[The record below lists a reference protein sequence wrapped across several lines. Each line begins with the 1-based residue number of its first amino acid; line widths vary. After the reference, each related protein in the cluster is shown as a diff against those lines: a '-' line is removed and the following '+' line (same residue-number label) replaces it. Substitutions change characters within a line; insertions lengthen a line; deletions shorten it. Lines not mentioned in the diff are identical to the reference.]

1 MEIGDDFLP
10 ELDFDFDEQDDTKP
24 VITNNQDESEE
35 EIEEEEIEDDNL
47 EDDSEDE
54 PSDNIDSDENAVA
67 AYNYYKDNNFITIDH
82 EFDGTFDSLKE
93 ALDKQAQVALVSAI
107 DNFPSFLKPIIEYAT
122 LKDDITPDEVAD
134 FLMQYQ
140 PPAFTED
147 DLRNDTDLA
156 ENYLTNSLKQ
166 EGLEPDEIE
175 DRLDY
180 LKDRG
185 QLAKEAIRQF
195 KKDESTRELEM
206 NAQIEQ
212 LKQQEQIEEQ
222 QQQAFVQNF
231 GQVLNDTNWRNDHK
245 QVIAHEFTS
254 GNFKTRME
262 HIFENPKA
270 LVKLVD
276 FLANYDGEDIN
287 LDKYKKS
294 AFSPSVKGVKDTV
307 EKYWSSSSLANN
319 KSARGGNPKVDL
331 SELELI

>member
-10 ELDFDFDEQDDTKP
+10 ELDFDFEEQ
-24 VITNNQDESEE
+24 EE
-35 EIEEEEIEDDNL
+35 EKDEVVDDKVVNDDIPEEEDDNL
-47 EDDSEDE
+47 DDDSEDE
-54 PSDNIDSDENAVA
+54 SSDNVDTDDNAVA
-67 AYNYYKDNNFITIDH
+67 AFNYYKDNNFLTIDH

-93 ALDKQAQVALVSAI
+93 ALDKQAQVSLVSAI
-107 DNFPSFLKPIIEYAT
+107 QNFPPFLQPIIEYAT
-122 LKDDITPDEVAD
+122 LKDDVTPEEVAN

-140 PPAFTED
+140 PPSFTEQ
-147 DLRNDTDLA
+147 DLQNDNDLA
-156 ENYLTNSLKQ
+156 ENYLTNSLKA
-166 EGLEPDEIE
+166 EGLDDEEIE
-175 DRLDY
+175 DRIDY
-180 LKDRG
+180 LKDRN
-185 QLAKEAIRQF
+185 QLAKESIRQF
-195 KKDESTRELEM
+195 RKDEQVRQQEM
-206 NAQIEQ
+206 NGQ
-212 LKQQEQIEEQ
+212 LEYIRQQEQVEQ
-222 QQQAFVQNF
+222 QQQEVFVQNF
-231 GQVLNDTNWRNDHK
+231 GQVLNNTNWRDDHK

-262 HIFENPKA
+262 HLFENPKA

-319 KSARGGNPKVDL
+319 KSSKGGNPKVDL

>member
-10 ELDFDFDEQDDTKP
+10 ELDFDFIEQ
-24 VITNNQDESEE
+24 EE
-35 EIEEEEIEDDNL
+35 EDEVVDDKVVNDEIPEEEEDDNPD
-47 EDDSEDE
+47 DDSEDE
-54 PSDNIDSDENAVA
+54 LSDNVDTDDNAVA
-67 AYNYYKDNNFITIDH
+67 AFNYYKDNNFLTIDH

-93 ALDKQAQVALVSAI
+93 ALDKQAQVSLVGAI
-107 DNFPSFLKPIIEYAT
+107 QNFPSFLQPIIEYAT
-122 LKDDITPDEVAD
+122 LKDDITPEEVAN

-140 PPAFTED
+140 PPSFTEQ
-147 DLRNDTDLA
+147 DLQNDNDLA
-156 ENYLTNSLKQ
+156 ENYLTNSLKA
-166 EGLEPDEIE
+166 EGLDDDEIE
-175 DRLDY
+175 DRIDY
-180 LKDRG
+180 LKDRN
-185 QLAKEAIRQF
+185 QLAKESIRQF
-195 KKDESTRELEM
+195 RKDEQVREQEM
-206 NAQIEQ
+206 NSQ
-212 LKQQEQIEEQ
+212 LEYVRQQEQVEQ
-222 QQQAFVQNF
+222 QQQEVFVQNF
-231 GQVLNDTNWRNDHK
+231 GQVLNDTNWRTDHK

-262 HIFENPKA
+262 HVFENPKA

>member
-10 ELDFDFDEQDDTKP
+10 ELDFDFIEQ
-24 VITNNQDESEE
+24 EE
-35 EIEEEEIEDDNL
+35 EDEVVDDKVVNDEIPEEEEDANPD
-47 EDDSEDE
+47 DDSEDE
-54 PSDNIDSDENAVA
+54 LSDNVDTDDNAVA
-67 AYNYYKDNNFITIDH
+67 AFNYYKDNNFLTIDH

-93 ALDKQAQVALVSAI
+93 ALDKQAQVSLVGAI
-107 DNFPSFLKPIIEYAT
+107 QNFPSFLQPIIEYAT
-122 LKDDITPDEVAD
+122 LKDDITPEEVAN

-140 PPAFTED
+140 PPSFTEQ
-147 DLRNDTDLA
+147 DLQNDNDLA
-156 ENYLTNSLKQ
+156 ENYLTNSLKA
-166 EGLEPDEIE
+166 EGLDDDEIE
-175 DRLDY
+175 DRIDY
-180 LKDRG
+180 LKDRN
-185 QLAKEAIRQF
+185 QLAKESIRQF
-195 KKDESTRELEM
+195 RKDEQVREQEM
-206 NAQIEQ
+206 NSQ
-212 LKQQEQIEEQ
+212 LEYVRQQEQIEQ
-222 QQQAFVQNF
+222 QQQEVFVQNF
-231 GQVLNDTNWRNDHK
+231 GQVLNDTNWRTDHK

-262 HIFENPKA
+262 HVFENPKA

>member
-10 ELDFDFDEQDDTKP
+10 ELDFDFEEQ
-24 VITNNQDESEE
+24 EE
-35 EIEEEEIEDDNL
+35 EKNEVVDDKVVNDDIPEEEDDNL
-47 EDDSEDE
+47 DDDSEDE
-54 PSDNIDSDENAVA
+54 SSDNVDTDDNAVA
-67 AYNYYKDNNFITIDH
+67 AFNYYKDNNFLTIDH

-93 ALDKQAQVALVSAI
+93 ALDKQAQVSLVGAI
-107 DNFPSFLKPIIEYAT
+107 QNFPPFLQPIIEYAT
-122 LKDDITPDEVAD
+122 LKDDVTPEEVAN

-140 PPAFTED
+140 PPSFTEQ
-147 DLRNDTDLA
+147 DLQNDNDLA
-156 ENYLTNSLKQ
+156 ENYLTNSLKA
-166 EGLEPDEIE
+166 EGLDDEEIE
-175 DRLDY
+175 DRIDY
-180 LKDRG
+180 LKDRN
-185 QLAKEAIRQF
+185 QLAKESIRQF
-195 KKDESTRELEM
+195 RKDEQVRQQEM
-206 NAQIEQ
+206 NGQLEQ
-212 LKQQEQIEEQ
+212 VRQQEQVEQ
-222 QQQAFVQNF
+222 QQQEVFVQNF
-231 GQVLNDTNWRNDHK
+231 GQVLNNTNWRDDHK

-262 HIFENPKA
+262 HLFENPKA

-319 KSARGGNPKVDL
+319 KSSKGGNPKVDL

>member
-10 ELDFDFDEQDDTKP
+10 ELDFDFIEQ
-24 VITNNQDESEE
+24 EE
-35 EIEEEEIEDDNL
+35 EDGVVDDKVVNDEIPEEEDDNL
-47 EDDSEDE
+47 DDDSEDE
-54 PSDNIDSDENAVA
+54 SSDNVDTDDNAVA
-67 AYNYYKDNNFITIDH
+67 AFNYYKDNNFLTIDH

-93 ALDKQAQVALVSAI
+93 ALDKQAQVSLVSAI
-107 DNFPSFLKPIIEYAT
+107 QNFPPFLQPIIEYAT
-122 LKDDITPDEVAD
+122 LKDDVTPEEVAN

-140 PPAFTED
+140 PPSFTEQ
-147 DLRNDTDLA
+147 DLQNDNDLA
-156 ENYLTNSLKQ
+156 ENYLTNSLKA
-166 EGLEPDEIE
+166 EGLDDEEIE
-175 DRLDY
+175 DRIDY
-180 LKDRG
+180 LKDRN
-185 QLAKEAIRQF
+185 QLAKESIRQF
-195 KKDESTRELEM
+195 RKDEQVRQQEM
-206 NAQIEQ
+206 NGQLEQ
-212 LKQQEQIEEQ
+212 VRQQEQVEQ
-222 QQQAFVQNF
+222 QQQEVFVQNF
-231 GQVLNDTNWRNDHK
+231 GQVLNNTNWRDDHK

-262 HIFENPKA
+262 HLFENPKA

-319 KSARGGNPKVDL
+319 KSSKGGNPKVDL

>member
-10 ELDFDFDEQDDTKP
+10 ELDFDFEEQEDDT
-24 VITNNQDESEE
+24 VIDDKVVNDEIPEE
-35 EIEEEEIEDDNL
+35 EDDNL
-47 EDDSEDE
+47 DDDSEDE
-54 PSDNIDSDENAVA
+54 LSDNVDTDDNAVA
-67 AYNYYKDNNFITIDH
+67 AFNYYKDNNFITIDH

-93 ALDKQAQVALVSAI
+93 ALDKQAQVSLVGAI
-107 DNFPSFLKPIIEYAT
+107 QNFPSFLQPIIEYAT
-122 LKDDITPDEVAD
+122 LKDDITPEEVAN

-140 PPAFTED
+140 PPSFTEQ
-147 DLRNDTDLA
+147 DLQNDNDLA
-156 ENYLTNSLKQ
+156 ENYLTNSLKA
-166 EGLEPDEIE
+166 EGLDDEEIE
-175 DRLDY
+175 DRIDY
-180 LKDRG
+180 LKDRN
-185 QLAKEAIRQF
+185 QLAKESIRQF
-195 KKDESTRELEM
+195 RKDEQTRQQEM
-206 NAQIEQ
+206 NSQLEQ
-212 LKQQEQIEEQ
+212 VRQQEQIELQ
-222 QQQAFVQNF
+222 QQEAFVQNF

-262 HIFENPKA
+262 HVFENPKA

-307 EKYWSSSSLANN
+307 EKYWSSSSLANS
-319 KSARGGNPKVDL
+319 KSSRGGNPKVDL

>member
-10 ELDFDFDEQDDTKP
+10 ELDFDFEEQEDDT
-24 VITNNQDESEE
+24 VIDDKVVNDEIPEE
-35 EIEEEEIEDDNL
+35 EDDNL

-54 PSDNIDSDENAVA
+54 PSDNVDTDDNAVA
-67 AYNYYKDNNFITIDH
+67 AFNYYKDNNFITIDH

-93 ALDKQAQVALVSAI
+93 ALDKQAQVSLVGAI
-107 DNFPSFLKPIIEYAT
+107 QNFPSFLQPIIEYAT
-122 LKDDITPDEVAD
+122 LKDDITPEEVAN

-140 PPAFTED
+140 PPSFTEQ
-147 DLRNDTDLA
+147 DLQNDNDLA
-156 ENYLTNSLKQ
+156 ENYLTNSLKA
-166 EGLEPDEIE
+166 EGLEDDEIE
-175 DRLDY
+175 DRIDY
-180 LKDRG
+180 LKDRN
-185 QLAKEAIRQF
+185 QLAKESIRQF
-195 KKDESTRELEM
+195 RKDEQVRQQEM
-206 NAQIEQ
+206 NSQLEQ
-212 LKQQEQIEEQ
+212 VRQQEQVEQ
-222 QQQAFVQNF
+222 QQQEVFVQNF
-231 GQVLNDTNWRNDHK
+231 GQVLNDTNWRTDHK

-262 HIFENPKA
+262 HVFENPKA

-307 EKYWSSSSLANN
+307 EKYWSSSSLANS
-319 KSARGGNPKVDL
+319 KSSRGGNPKVDL

>member
-10 ELDFDFDEQDDTKP
+10 ELDFDFIEQ
-24 VITNNQDESEE
+24 EE
-35 EIEEEEIEDDNL
+35 EDEVVDDKVVNDEIPEEEEDANPD
-47 EDDSEDE
+47 DDSEDE
-54 PSDNIDSDENAVA
+54 LSDNVDTDDNAVA
-67 AYNYYKDNNFITIDH
+67 AFNYYKDNNFLTIDH

-93 ALDKQAQVALVSAI
+93 ALDKQAQVSLVGAI
-107 DNFPSFLKPIIEYAT
+107 QNFPSFLQPIIEYAT
-122 LKDDITPDEVAD
+122 LKDDITPEEVAN

-140 PPAFTED
+140 PPSFTEQ
-147 DLRNDTDLA
+147 DLQNDNDLA
-156 ENYLTNSLKQ
+156 ENYLTNSLKA
-166 EGLEPDEIE
+166 EGLEDDEIE
-175 DRLDY
+175 DRIDY
-180 LKDRG
+180 LKDRN
-185 QLAKEAIRQF
+185 QLAKESIRQF
-195 KKDESTRELEM
+195 RKDEQVREQEM
-206 NAQIEQ
+206 NSQ
-212 LKQQEQIEEQ
+212 LEYVRQQEQVEQ
-222 QQQAFVQNF
+222 QQQEVFVQNF
-231 GQVLNDTNWRNDHK
+231 GQVLNDTNWRTDHK

-262 HIFENPKA
+262 HVFENPKA

>member
-10 ELDFDFDEQDDTKP
+10 ELDFDFEEQ
-24 VITNNQDESEE
+24 EE
-35 EIEEEEIEDDNL
+35 EKDEVVDDKVVNDDIPEEDEDDSPD
-47 EDDSEDE
+47 DDSEDE
-54 PSDNIDSDENAVA
+54 SSDNVDTDDNAVA
-67 AYNYYKDNNFITIDH
+67 AFNYYKDNNFLTIDH

-93 ALDKQAQVALVSAI
+93 ALDKQAQVSLVSAI
-107 DNFPSFLKPIIEYAT
+107 QNFPPFLQPIIEYAT
-122 LKDDITPDEVAD
+122 LKDDVTPEEVAN

-140 PPAFTED
+140 PPSFTEQ
-147 DLRNDTDLA
+147 DLQNDNDLA
-156 ENYLTNSLKQ
+156 ENYLTNSLKA
-166 EGLEPDEIE
+166 EGLDDEEIE
-175 DRLDY
+175 DRIDY
-180 LKDRG
+180 LKDRN
-185 QLAKEAIRQF
+185 QLAKESIRQF
-195 KKDESTRELEM
+195 RKDEQVRQQEM
-206 NAQIEQ
+206 NGQLEQ
-212 LKQQEQIEEQ
+212 VRQQEQVEQ
-222 QQQAFVQNF
+222 QQQEVFVQNF
-231 GQVLNDTNWRNDHK
+231 GQVLNNTNWRDDHK

-262 HIFENPKA
+262 HLFENPKA

-319 KSARGGNPKVDL
+319 KSSKGGNPKVDL

>member
-10 ELDFDFDEQDDTKP
+10 ELDFDFIEQ
-24 VITNNQDESEE
+24 EE
-35 EIEEEEIEDDNL
+35 EDGVVDDKVVNDEIPEEEDDNL
-47 EDDSEDE
+47 DDDSEDE
-54 PSDNIDSDENAVA
+54 SSDNVDTDDNAVA
-67 AYNYYKDNNFITIDH
+67 AFNYYKDNNFLTIDH

-93 ALDKQAQVALVSAI
+93 ALDKQAQVSLVSAI
-107 DNFPSFLKPIIEYAT
+107 QNFPPFLQPIIEYAT
-122 LKDDITPDEVAD
+122 LKDDVTPEEVAN

-140 PPAFTED
+140 PPSFTEQ
-147 DLRNDTDLA
+147 DLQNDNDLA
-156 ENYLTNSLKQ
+156 ENYLTNSLKA
-166 EGLEPDEIE
+166 EGLDDEEIE
-175 DRLDY
+175 DRIDY
-180 LKDRG
+180 LKDRN
-185 QLAKEAIRQF
+185 QLAKESIRQF
-195 KKDESTRELEM
+195 RQQEMDGQLEY
-206 NAQIEQ
+206 IR
-212 LKQQEQIEEQ
+212 QQEQVEQ
-222 QQQAFVQNF
+222 QQQEVFVQNF
-231 GQVLNDTNWRNDHK
+231 GQVLNNTNWRDDHK

-262 HIFENPKA
+262 HLFENPKA

-319 KSARGGNPKVDL
+319 KSSKGGNPKVDL

>member
-10 ELDFDFDEQDDTKP
+10 ELDFDFIEQ
-24 VITNNQDESEE
+24 
-35 EIEEEEIEDDNL
+35 EEEEDKVVDDKVVNDEIPEEDEDDSPD
-47 EDDSEDE
+47 DDSEDE
-54 PSDNIDSDENAVA
+54 LSDNVDTDDNAVA
-67 AYNYYKDNNFITIDH
+67 AFNYYKDNNFLTIDH

-93 ALDKQAQVALVSAI
+93 ALDKQAQVSLVGAI
-107 DNFPSFLKPIIEYAT
+107 QNFPPFLQPIIEYAT
-122 LKDDITPDEVAD
+122 LKDDVTPEEVAN

-140 PPAFTED
+140 PPSFTEQ
-147 DLRNDTDLA
+147 DLQNDNDLA
-156 ENYLTNSLKQ
+156 ENYLTNSLKA
-166 EGLEPDEIE
+166 EGLDDEEIE
-175 DRLDY
+175 DRIDY
-180 LKDRG
+180 LKDRN
-185 QLAKEAIRQF
+185 QLAKESIRQF
-195 KKDESTRELEM
+195 RKDEQVRQQEMDGQLEY
-206 NAQIEQ
+206 IR
-212 LKQQEQIEEQ
+212 QQEQVEQ
-222 QQQAFVQNF
+222 QQQEVFVQNF
-231 GQVLNDTNWRNDHK
+231 GQVLNNTNWRDDHK

-262 HIFENPKA
+262 HLFENPKA

-319 KSARGGNPKVDL
+319 KSSKGGNPKVDL

>member
-10 ELDFDFDEQDDTKP
+10 ELDFDFIEQ
-24 VITNNQDESEE
+24 
-35 EIEEEEIEDDNL
+35 EEEEDKVVDDKVVNDDIPEEEDDNL
-47 EDDSEDE
+47 DDDSEDE
-54 PSDNIDSDENAVA
+54 SSDNVDTDDNAVA
-67 AYNYYKDNNFITIDH
+67 AFNYYKDNNFLTIDH

-93 ALDKQAQVALVSAI
+93 ALDKQAQVSLVSAI
-107 DNFPSFLKPIIEYAT
+107 QNFPPFLQPIIEYAT
-122 LKDDITPDEVAD
+122 LKDDVTPEEVAN

-140 PPAFTED
+140 PPSFTEQ
-147 DLRNDTDLA
+147 DLQNDNDLA
-156 ENYLTNSLKQ
+156 ENYLTNSLKA
-166 EGLEPDEIE
+166 EGLDDEEIE
-175 DRLDY
+175 DRIDY
-180 LKDRG
+180 LKDRN
-185 QLAKEAIRQF
+185 QLAKESIRQF
-195 KKDESTRELEM
+195 RKDEQVRQQEMDGQLEY
-206 NAQIEQ
+206 IR
-212 LKQQEQIEEQ
+212 QQEQVEQ
-222 QQQAFVQNF
+222 QQQEVFVQNF
-231 GQVLNDTNWRNDHK
+231 GQVLNNTNWRDDHK

-262 HIFENPKA
+262 HLFENPKA

-319 KSARGGNPKVDL
+319 KSSKGGNPKVDL

>member
-10 ELDFDFDEQDDTKP
+10 ELDFDFIEQ
-24 VITNNQDESEE
+24 EE
-35 EIEEEEIEDDNL
+35 EDDKIIDDKVVNDEIPEEEDDNL
-47 EDDSEDE
+47 DDDSEDE
-54 PSDNIDSDENAVA
+54 SSDNVDTDDNAVA
-67 AYNYYKDNNFITIDH
+67 AFNYYKDNNFLTIDH

-93 ALDKQAQVALVSAI
+93 ALDKQAQVSLVSAI
-107 DNFPSFLKPIIEYAT
+107 QNFPPFLQPIIEYAT
-122 LKDDITPDEVAD
+122 LKDDVTPEEVAN

-140 PPAFTED
+140 PPSFTEQ
-147 DLRNDTDLA
+147 DLQNDNDLA
-156 ENYLTNSLKQ
+156 ENYLTNSLKA
-166 EGLEPDEIE
+166 EGLDDEEIE
-175 DRLDY
+175 DRIDY
-180 LKDRG
+180 LKDRN
-185 QLAKEAIRQF
+185 QLAKESIRQF
-195 KKDESTRELEM
+195 RKDEQVRQQEM
-206 NAQIEQ
+206 NGQLEQ
-212 LKQQEQIEEQ
+212 VRQQEQVEQ
-222 QQQAFVQNF
+222 QQQEVFVQNF
-231 GQVLNDTNWRNDHK
+231 GQVLNNTNWRDDHK

-262 HIFENPKA
+262 HLFENPKA

-319 KSARGGNPKVDL
+319 KSSKGGNPKVDL